1 MGALKENAQSKAVEQ
16 GFRTMNWWSEADFLQ
31 LTKSLDLARQRW
43 RSEWLDGLAPASAD
57 SANAGISCVLA
68 HQANDAATTEKCEWQ
83 TLFPELEAADTAAAI
98 DSQVWIDTSS
108 VSRAILQ
115 AILFGTDVKQP
126 ASAKNVPDI
135 ATEMIHAAW
144 HDCIKELRKSLAQGS
159 LDGVDHNLQLPF
171 GLHHGIDNL
180 LPSHHMLAWSG
191 AVSVTLPWHGLL
203 LKLHIGPGRV
213 AALLQSDERMQAAKT
228 RTGNDVPLVPLHK
241 AIEKKTTSLRLEL
254 AAVELD
260 LGSLQALVLGDVI
273 PLPHRLDQP
282 LQVLAEDGRPLCTA
296 YLGQQQGMRA
306 IELFRSATD
315 EFSGKTPVL

>member
-1 MGALKENAQSKAVEQ
+1 MGALKENAQSKTAEQ
-16 GFRTMNWWSEADFLQ
+16 GFRAMNWWSEADLLQ
-31 LTKSLDLARQRW
+31 LTKGLDLARQRW

-57 SANAGISCVLA
+57 SANPGVSCVLA
-68 HQANDAATTEKCEWQ
+68 HQADAAAAAEEPEWQ
-83 TLFPELEAADTAAAI
+83 ALFPELEAAGTVAAI
-98 DSQVWIDTSS
+98 DSQVWIDTGPVSS
-108 VSRAILQ
+108 AMLQ
-115 AILFGTDVKQP
+115 AILLGTEVKQLV
-126 ASAKNVPDI
+126 SAKNVPGI

-144 HDCIKELRKSLAQGS
+144 HDCIKELRRSLVQDD
-159 LDGVDHNLQLPF
+159 LDRIDDSPQLPF
-171 GLHHGIDNL
+171 GLHRGIDNM
-180 LPSHHMLAWSG
+180 LPPHQLLAWSG

-213 AALLQSDERMQAAKT
+213 AALLQSDERVPAART

-282 LQVLAEDGRPLCTA
+282 LQVLAEDGPPLCTA

-306 IELFRSATD
+306 IELFRSAT
-315 EFSGKTPVL
+315 EGFSGKTPTL